1 MNFKSKK
8 FDELTTT
15 ELYEILKSRA
25 EIFIVEHKMNCL
37 DLDGIDYNS
46 FHCFYEDNGRVIAYL
61 RAFLNGNVVKIGRV
75 LTIKHNMGIGRK
87 LMEKSIPAIKK
98 HFNCEKISL
107 NSQKHAVGF
116 YKKFGFKTTS
126 DEFLEEGIIHVSMS
140 LGE

>member
-46 FHCFYEDNGRVIAYL
+46 FHCFCEEDGRVVAYL
-61 RAFLNGNVVKIGRV
+61 RAFLNGNVVKVGRV
-75 LTIKHNMGIGRK
+75 LTLKHNVGLGRK
-87 LMEKSIPAIKK
+87 LMEESIPAIK
-98 HFNCEKISL
+98 NIL
-107 NSQKHAVGF
+107 TV
-116 YKKFGFKTTS
+116 KKYA
-126 DEFLEEGIIHVSMS
+126 LIHKSMQ
-140 LGE
+140 